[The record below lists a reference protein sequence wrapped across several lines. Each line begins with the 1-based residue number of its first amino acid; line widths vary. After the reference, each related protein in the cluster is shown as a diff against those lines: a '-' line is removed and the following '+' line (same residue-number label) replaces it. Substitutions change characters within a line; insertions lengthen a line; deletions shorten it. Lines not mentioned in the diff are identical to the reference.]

1 MTRQHAAIDGLA
13 SKELKFED
21 ALMAWVWGVIL
32 WINKHCFGAMCA
44 IYQRNSNHLK
54 CVAATSNVSHPGIW
68 PKSTYESTKV
78 VCEKSVG
85 FFCGA

>member
-54 CVAATSNVSHPGIW
+54 CVTTTSNV
-68 PKSTYESTKV
+68 
-78 VCEKSVG
+78 
-85 FFCGA
+85 

>member
-54 CVAATSNVSHPGIW
+54 CVAATSNVSHFGIPG
-68 PKSTYESTKV
+68 Y
-78 VCEKSVG
+78 
-85 FFCGA
+85 AYA